1 MTAIQRKKQQ
11 LAAFIFASGVFIR
24 LSQS

>member
-1 MTAIQRKKQQ
+1 MTAIEKKHQ
-11 LAAFIFASGVFIR
+11 LAAFIFASGVYIR